1 MAGVKGKSG
10 RHKGDI
16 EREGYFLRLRP
27 EVIARAERCT
37 PLLEMQE
44 GVRMSKAEALEHLL
58 TMACAAVEQA
68 YAHKETPVPA
78 HIFPSK
84 ISGISSLSDDLHAL
98 NDMLAVVDEEEL
110 AAPVSHTNGTGA
122 PTTQPAIPL
131 ALEPTPVTAPPVDVP
146 PVSETPTATTPT
158 PQPERHQPVVK
169 TPPELSE
176 DIVKIAEARAQHD
189 RLSERAFI
197 QLLFERGIY
206 RHRAKDGSEVPLPHS
221 TYRDWMQRARE
232 AGLP

>member
-1 MAGVKGKSG
+1 
-10 RHKGDI
+10 
-16 EREGYFLRLRP
+16 
-27 EVIARAERCT
+27 
-37 PLLEMQE
+37 
-44 GVRMSKAEALEHLL
+44 
-58 TMACAAVEQA
+58 
-68 YAHKETPVPA
+68 
-78 HIFPSK
+78 
-84 ISGISSLSDDLHAL
+84 
-98 NDMLAVVDEEEL
+98 
-110 AAPVSHTNGTGA
+110 
-122 PTTQPAIPL
+122 
-131 ALEPTPVTAPPVDVP
+131 
-146 PVSETPTATTPT
+146 
-158 PQPERHQPVVK
+158 VK